1 MLHHTIHIDLYA
13 DIVCPWCAIGEARLE
28 RALAERPTLAVTR
41 RWRPFQLRPE
51 MPAGGLPWRDFAE
64 EKFGGLRNAETA
76 FAQVTQL
83 AEAEGLTFD
92 FTRVASAPNT
102 VDAHRL
108 ALLAARSDRTWE
120 AVHALF
126 QGYFAEGR
134 DLNRLD
140 DLLAVAQEAGL
151 EVEAARAA
159 LESDAYVPEVWESQ
173 QEAQRLGLSGVPF
186 YVFNGTHGLSG
197 AQPAETFRRVLDA
210 LANRHEAA
218 APT

>member
-1 MLHHTIHIDLYA
+1 MLTIDIYA

-28 RALAERPTLAVTR
+28 KALAERPDLNVTR

-64 EKFGGLRNAETA
+64 EKFGGMCNAEAA

-92 FTRVASAPNT
+92 FGRVASAPNT

-108 ALLAARSDRTWE
+108 VLLASQQDKTWE
-120 AVHALF
+120 AAHALF
-126 QGYFAEGR
+126 RGYFAEGR
-134 DLNRLD
+134 NLNHVG
-140 DLLAVAQEAGL
+140 DLLEIAQEVG
-151 EVEAARAA
+151 VEGAPAT
-159 LESDAYVPEVWESQ
+159 LESDAYTQEVRASQ
-173 QEAQRLGLSGVPF
+173 QEAQRLGISGVPF

-197 AQPAETFRRVLDA
+197 AQPVGAFLQVLDA
-210 LANRHEAA
+210 LAQQEVPA
-218 APT
+218 